1 MATECA
7 GGGELPQL
15 VADHRLGDEHRDVLT
30 AVMHRD
36 RVPQHD
42 WDDHGAARPRLDDVP
57 RPLVVLGVHLLQQ
70 VVVHKGT
77 LLQATRHYQVLLPL
91 LLAAPADDQPVAR
104 LVLGPG
110 PAFRL
115 APRADRMAPAGTLA
129 LAAAQR
135 VVDRVHGHATHR
147 GPLAFPPVA
156 AGLAELDVALL
167 GVADLAHGGAAARVH
182 PADLARGHPEL
193 GVPAFLRQ
201 QLHAGTG
208 RPGDL
213 GAAAGPQ
220 LDGVHQGAGR
230 DVAQRQA
237 VPRADVGG
245 RAVLHPVPRPQ
256 PLRAEDVALLAVGVV
271 QQRDARGAVR
281 VVLHLR
287 DLGGHAVLV
296 RAAEV
301 DQPVGALVTA
311 ALVPGG
317 DPAVHIPPAP
327 GVDRA
332 DERLLRLAA
341 GDLGEVRAARA
352 PPARGRRLVLTDGH
366 VCSSSCRVRGLGD
379 RPAKDVDPLARR
391 QRHDGPLGV
400 GALAPAVPGA
410 AALARP
416 VDRVDAGDL
425 HPEDLLDRLPDLGL
439 VGLGS
444 NQEGVLA
451 VVHQPVALLRDH
463 RLDQDIPWISDLA
476 HSSSSFCAAP
486 PEEADLREVP
496 ELRCLT
502 TGGAASP
509 SASSAASVALAV
521 AVLRARLAGALAG
534 LAAGSSASS
543 AAALARAA
551 RAGLA
556 AGSSASSAAALGL
569 AARAG
574 LAAGSSPSSAAALGL
589 AALAGLAAGLS
600 T

>member
-1 MATECA
+1 MNTGTCLRPSCTAIVCPSIAGTIMERRDHVLMTFRVPFSFWPSTFLSRWSSTKGPFFRLRGIIRCSYRFFLPRLRMISRSLGLFSDRVRPSGLPQGLTGWRPPELLPSPPPSGWSTGFMATPRTE
-7 GGGELPQL
+7 GRLPL
-15 VADHRLGDEHRDVLT
+15 HRL
-30 AVMHRD
+30 
-36 RVPQHD
+36 
-42 WDDHGAARPRLDDVP
+42 RP
-57 RPLVVLGVHLLQQ
+57 
-70 VVVHKGT
+70 
-77 LLQATRHYQVLLPL
+77 ALPSL
-91 LLAAPADDQPVAR
+91 MLPCSEFPTSPTVAR
-104 LVLGPG
+104 Q
-110 PAFRL
+110 L
-115 APRADRMAPAGTLA
+115 ASTRRISPEGIRSWAYPLSFASSCTL
-129 LAAAQR
+129 
-135 VVDRVHGHATHR
+135 
-147 GPLAFPPVA
+147 
-156 AGLAELDVALL
+156 E
-167 GVADLAHGGAAARVH
+167 
-182 PADLARGHPEL
+182 PADLAIL
-193 GVPAFLRQ
+193 
-201 QLHAGTG
+201 
-208 RPGDL
+208 
-213 GAAAGPQ
+213 
-220 LDGVHQGAGR
+220 
-230 DVAQRQA
+230 AQRQA
-237 VPRADVGG
+237 VPRADVGA
-245 RAVLHPVPRPQ
+245 RAVLHPVSLPQ

-281 VVLHLR
+281 VVLHVR

-379 RPAKDVDPLARR
+379 RPAKDVDPLAGR

-416 VDRVDAGDL
+416 VDRVDGGDP

-451 VVHQPVALLRDH
+451 VVHQPVTLLRDH

-476 HSSSSFCAAP
+476 HCCSSFAAP
-486 PEEADLREVP
+486 LPEEADLREVP

-509 SASSAASVALAV
+509 SAPSAD
-521 AVLRARLAGALAG
+521 
-534 LAAGSSASS
+534 
-543 AAALARAA
+543 
-551 RAGLA
+551 
-556 AGSSASSAAALGL
+556 
-569 AARAG
+569 
-574 LAAGSSPSSAAALGL
+574 
-589 AALAGLAAGLS
+589 
-600 T
+600 